1 MKIVLVNAK
10 YSANLGDGVIAECLE
25 FGLRQRLPEIN
36 ILNCDLTGRTAF
48 GDSPEIL
55 RVLARNLLPITPD
68 AIKKSVYNKLFVAMV
83 RGRLLPHYDRSVN
96 GANLAIVGGGQLLT
110 DADLN
115 FPVKLAAA
123 ASIIRDRNLP
133 IAIHAVGVGADWS
146 AEGAELFDEAFA
158 GSDIFW
164 ASARDELSKKRWR
177 RHFGSVDVPTPRVCM
192 DPSMLAGKVFAPG
205 ERNSAPRRNRP
216 LIGLCVTHPSNLLSQ
231 SDVGGAEHI
240 APDVEFYRGCIDA
253 LAADEC
259 DILLFTNGARDDE
272 AYLRRCAPHAFLSKF
287 SENQVLVAEQSK
299 TPAELVAT
307 IRRCDAVAAHRL
319 HACIIAYAFKI
330 PHVGLSMNTKL
341 DALFDMVG
349 RRDFLLGPNNVD
361 PGSLA
366 AAVRRAFETPISE
379 NAHALIVN
387 RVERDFDELAAE
399 LVKFGRPKQA
409 QIASR

>member
-25 FGLRQRLPEIN
+25 FGLRQRLPTIN

-48 GDSPEIL
+48 SDSPEVFRL
-55 RVLARNLLPITPD
+55 LARNLLPITPD
-68 AIKKSVYNKLFVAMV
+68 AVKKSVYIRFLAAIV
-83 RGRLLPHYDRSVN
+83 RSRLLPHYDRSVN
-96 GANLAIVGGGQLLT
+96 GANVAIVGGGQLLT

-158 GSDIFW
+158 GADIFW
-164 ASARDELSKKRWR
+164 ASVRDELSKKRWR
-177 RHFGSVDVPTPRVCM
+177 RHFGSVDVPAPRISM
-192 DPSMLAGKVFAPG
+192 DPSMLAAKVFASS

-216 LIGLCVTHPSNLLSQ
+216 LIGLCITHPSNLLSQ
-231 SDVGGAEHI
+231 SEVSGADRF
-240 APDVEFYRGCIDA
+240 APDVEFYRGCIES

-259 DILLFTNGARDDE
+259 DILLFTTGARGDE
-272 AYLRRCAPHAFLSKF
+272 SYLRRCAPQAYLSKF
-287 SENQVLVAEQSK
+287 SENQLLVAKQSK

-307 IRRCDAVAAHRL
+307 IGRCDGVAAHRL

-330 PHVGLSMNTKL
+330 PHVGLTMNAKL
-341 DALFDMVG
+341 NALFDMVG
-349 RRDFLLGPNNVD
+349 RRDFLLGPNNID
-361 PGSLA
+361 PSSLA
-366 AAVRRAFETPISE
+366 AAVRRSLETPISE
-379 NAHALIVN
+379 NAHALIIN

-399 LVKFGRPKQA
+399 LVKYSGGGQP
-409 QIASR
+409 QIAS